1 MRLIPGKLKVKL
13 ELFKGVSV
21 EDIIVGLVFL
31 GLAILV
37 YISNLPGRLYIAC
50 GFVVVGLFMELR
62 IDDEPNY
69 KLLMNIFKKLSLPS
83 IYKRG
88 TSDKELVEKFAK
100 ANGIE
105 LEAKEEEKEE
115 TEYVETDPKKLKEI
129 LKEEER
135 ILKSKTATPEE
146 KDAVW
151 LARAKRSAAKKQA
164 KAKSQDDKAGDDVSQ
179 MLPYTG
185 IKDNCIEYGGEYYG
199 AVIEITPIDFRFF
212 SKYRRNNSIE
222 NCFGKIIRSLGE
234 DFGMNIVK
242 IDRPIEYEA
251 YLEKERE
258 KLADLRRS
266 YENAMLSEEEL
277 KSRTEIEFSRI
288 EELNAM
294 CKEDKVITAFYY
306 IVLFEKEKRQLEI
319 SMSSAL
325 ADLEQAELP
334 SRRLNTKELAVFLK
348 YNNEIDFDEK
358 EIDRIDPEDYVKWT
372 MPNRL
377 QFKVRT
383 TVVNKMIT
391 HNMRDAIRYGNRLIM
406 LHDGQIVVDVSGEEK
421 KKLTVE
427 SLIAKFSEASGSD
440 EVNDKLAL

>member
-135 ILKSKTATPEE
+135 ILKSKTATSEE

-164 KAKSQDDKAGDDVSQ
+164 KVKSQDDKAGDDVSQ

-222 NCFGKIIRSLGE
+222 NCFGKIIRS
-234 DFGMNIVK
+234 FF
-242 IDRPIEYEA
+242 
-251 YLEKERE
+251 
-258 KLADLRRS
+258 RR
-266 YENAMLSEEEL
+266 
-277 KSRTEIEFSRI
+277 
-288 EELNAM
+288 
-294 CKEDKVITAFYY
+294 
-306 IVLFEKEKRQLEI
+306 
-319 SMSSAL
+319 
-325 ADLEQAELP
+325 
-334 SRRLNTKELAVFLK
+334 
-348 YNNEIDFDEK
+348 
-358 EIDRIDPEDYVKWT
+358 
-372 MPNRL
+372 
-377 QFKVRT
+377 
-383 TVVNKMIT
+383 
-391 HNMRDAIRYGNRLIM
+391 
-406 LHDGQIVVDVSGEEK
+406 
-421 KKLTVE
+421 
-427 SLIAKFSEASGSD
+427 
-440 EVNDKLAL
+440 